1 MTTRKPAVTV
11 TNGILVDTCVWSLA
25 LRRDG
30 NLQAPAVRYLH
41 QALVGGQT
49 VVTTG
54 IILAELLR
62 GAVHKDSRAKILQ
75 NLTALTYL
83 EPSREDYILSAE
95 LSSTCRKHGVQLATV
110 DSILAALTINN
121 GLALLTT
128 DRDFEYATRH
138 IPLRLTAI

>member
-41 QALVGGQT
+41 QTLVGGQT

-75 NLTALTYL
+75 NLAALTYL

-95 LSSTCRKHGVQLATV
+95 LSNTCRKHGVQLATV

-128 DRDFEYATRH
+128 GRDFEYATRH

>member
-1 MTTRKPAVTV
+1 MTV

-41 QALVGGQT
+41 QALVDGQT

-75 NLTALTYL
+75 NLAALTYL

-95 LSSTCRKHGVQLATV
+95 LSNTCRKHGVQLATV